1 MTMPRSLR
9 VLIVD
14 DNRDLVD
21 MMAQVLTTDFHIVK
35 GIYSAATI
43 APDCIDFRPDVVLM
57 DIRMPGR
64 DGWAAA
70 SEIRSLCGGKPLTLI
85 AVSGEYPQ
93 GVDSDW
99 LKASGFDHFFSKP
112 ADPNVLLRLARAC
125 AEQAG
130 E

>member
-1 MTMPRSLR
+1 MRRRLR

-21 MMAQVLTTDFHIVK
+21 TMGEVLTTDGHIVK

-43 APDCIDFRPDVVLM
+43 APDYIEFQPDVVLM

-70 SEIRSLCGGKPLTLI
+70 LEIRSLFKEKPLTLI
-85 AVSGEYPQ
+85 AVSGQYPQ
-93 GVDSDW
+93 GVDKDW
-99 LKASGFDHFFSKP
+99 LKASGFDYFLIKP
-112 ADPNVLLRLARAC
+112 ADPNVLLQLVRAH
-125 AEQAG
+125 AD
-130 E
+130 